1 MESISSDANASRS
14 GGNRAWVSETDRVKR
29 ADTSSSCSRS
39 LTVEECDRA
48 GRRRVPVENVVP
60 IPILADELGKQR
72 PEAAG
77 LLLRAELRAD
87 SEVSQHLQ
95 RVAATL
101 ARLAGD
107 AVEIM
112 TEPARRAES
121 GTVELK
127 PCQRRAGEKD

>member
-1 MESISSDANASRS
+1 M
-14 GGNRAWVSETDRVKR
+14 
-29 ADTSSSCSRS
+29 
-39 LTVEECDRA
+39 
-48 GRRRVPVENVVP
+48 PVDNV
-60 IPILADELGKQR
+60 IPISILPDELGKQR

-127 PCQRRAGEKD
+127 P